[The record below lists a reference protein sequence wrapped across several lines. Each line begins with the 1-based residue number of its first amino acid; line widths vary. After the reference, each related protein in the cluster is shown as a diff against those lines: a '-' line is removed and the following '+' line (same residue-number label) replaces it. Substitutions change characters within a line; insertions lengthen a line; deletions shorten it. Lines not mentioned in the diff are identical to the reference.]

1 MVCVGETLGYGRT
14 EISMRRSLPSLALL
28 IAVAASCVGPA
39 RTTSA
44 YQDKAVETAS
54 TAVGAA
60 RTVLLAAQLGDQDRS
75 FAPTIAVTVADAEND
90 AASALA
96 VFTSIQPPDAASD
109 ALRAELLPD
118 LQRIVDDI
126 GFVRIAA
133 RRAGDQLGDVAA
145 PLEEPAN
152 RLDAF
157 AERYG

>member
-1 MVCVGETLGYGRT
+1 
-14 EISMRRSLPSLALL
+14 MRRSLPSLALL
-28 IAVAASCVGPA
+28 IALATGCVGPA

-44 YQDKAVETAS
+44 YRDKAVETAS

-60 RTVLLAAQLGDQDRS
+60 RTVLLVAQVGDQQRS

-96 VFTSIQPPDAASD
+96 AFTSIQPPDAVSD

-118 LQRIVDDI
+118 VQRIVDDI
-126 GFVRIAA
+126 GLVRIAA
-133 RRAGDQLGDVAA
+133 RRASDQLTDVAA
-145 PLEEPAN
+145 PLEEPADQ
-152 RLDAF
+152 LDAF